1 MISDMPSFRS
11 SVSQGWRCDEPE
23 EMLTESATL
32 KKNVENLVAHPV
44 GLPLTEQEQPHKHSA
59 TTGQARYHFARS
71 VKEES

>member
-1 MISDMPSFRS
+1 
-11 SVSQGWRCDEPE
+11 
-23 EMLTESATL
+23 MLTESATL